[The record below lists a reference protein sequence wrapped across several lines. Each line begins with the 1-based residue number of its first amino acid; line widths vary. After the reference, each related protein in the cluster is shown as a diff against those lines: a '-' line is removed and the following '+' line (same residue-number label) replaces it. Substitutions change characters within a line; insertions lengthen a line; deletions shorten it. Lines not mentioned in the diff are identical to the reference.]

1 MSKGLKRVVAVAAAI
16 AIPFAAP
23 WLIAKSAFLTTV
35 AGTIGTTATS
45 TLVGAGLGAVKGAA
59 LGEDIGQ
66 SALQGGIGGGVGGFQ
81 AARSA
86 QALQTAQAGAARQ
99 TLANA
104 SQLPGAGV
112 GTVLSNPGL
121 NIPGAAAPVGA
132 GTVLRVGAQGVAQ
145 APATFAEAL
154 RQVPSAVAAKFR
166 DPAMMADLTLRAGG
180 MLAGSL
186 AAGDGLNSEERKL
199 LAAQTEELRR
209 AQTENVGLF
218 NQRLQQAQELAGSA
232 KYFDPEYFGL
242 QTARRAQ
249 VTGARAKQAGL
260 RGLTGAQR
268 TAEARRFDLATGR
281 DTGTAFDTGYSTGV
295 QGRVQAQQAG
305 LAAMP
310 KQFPTS
316 DAGYSSLYAAYG
328 DANTRRTQQASD
340 IGALFAPFGERDEDG
355 RQQLRT

>member
-1 MSKGLKRVVAVAAAI
+1 MSKGLKTVVAVAAAI

-59 LGEDIGQ
+59 LGEDIKQ

-86 QALQTAQAGAARQ
+86 QALQTAQAGAAVGG
-99 TLANA
+99 T
-104 SQLPGAGV
+104 AGV
-112 GTVLSNPGL
+112 STVYAA
-121 NIPGAAAPVGA
+121 GAPTAAGITSSAIGA
-132 GTVLRVGAQGVAQ
+132 GTAGTAA
-145 APATFAEAL
+145 ATATFAEAL
-154 RQVPSAVAAKFR
+154 RQVPSEVAAKFR

-305 LAAMP
+305 LVAMP
-310 KQFPTS
+310 TQFPTS

-340 IGALFAPFGERDEDG
+340 IGALFAPFGERDEDEDG